1 MKVALQNRLH
11 DIPVAYTDLTTAQLV
26 WSYEEDRQNMSPYQ
40 QQTLRARSA
49 ENTVT
54 KP

>member
-11 DIPVAYTDLTTAQLV
+11 DIPVAYTDLTTAQIV
-26 WSYEEDRQNMSPYQ
+26 WSYEDRQNMSPYK